1 MIKPTVYLDTTEISI
16 PQAISIRLESTKFF
30 VQLADGREI
39 GVPYAWF
46 PRLAAAT
53 QAQREQWRLIGK
65 GTGIHWEP
73 VDEDISVRA
82 LLHIEWRVSG
92 DK

>member
-1 MIKPTVYLDTTEISI
+1 MNTSEISA
-16 PQAISIRLESTKFF
+16 PQAVSIRLEATKFF

-46 PRLAAAT
+46 PRLVAAT
-53 QAQREQWRLIGK
+53 HAQREQWRLIGK
-65 GTGIHWEP
+65 GTGIHWEA

-82 LLHIEWRVSG
+82 LLSVDFRVSNVE
-92 DK
+92 